1 MLDADPKPP
10 NISIAYD
17 RVEGYF
23 GPRYDN
29 GAAPPV
35 FASIRSDGA
44 VFNPK
49 IQQLYATG
57 HAAEILGGV
66 TPDKNKS
73 KDLKGGKKVMFFGTA
88 TSTGLKVDFAENGVP
103 NGILFGYR
111 RKEVSF
117 IPVGTHKGVDTY
129 ASVIGSIDTTGK
141 VGIRN
146 AAQGDAA
153 GANLKSE
160 QFFATGRAAEA
171 LAPELVTAFQL
182 RAKEAVGGASTR
194 LPVCYVT
201 VTPEMKPLVWDDADH
216 YKLLAPQDLTKPSK
230 TRALLAKAF
239 KDAIKKKDAAKL
251 ARLDRRYMTRIT
263 LPDRRD
269 PNRAQKL
276 EAHTAFVCGLSR
288 SNQAAK

>member
-1 MLDADPKPP
+1 MK
-10 NISIAYD
+10 
-17 RVEGYF
+17 
-23 GPRYDN
+23 
-29 GAAPPV
+29 
-35 FASIRSDGA
+35 RSD
-44 VFNPK
+44 
-49 IQQLYATG
+49 
-57 HAAEILGGV
+57 
-66 TPDKNKS
+66 
-73 KDLKGGKKVMFFGTA
+73 TA
-88 TSTGLKVDFAENGVP
+88 QGFELLPRRWVVERTFAWLNRCSSTGQGLGEINRLRTGMDSCRQHPTPHKAA
-103 NGILFGYR
+103 
-111 RKEVSF
+111 RK
-117 IPVGTHKGVDTY
+117 
-129 ASVIGSIDTTGK
+129 AVIK
-141 VGIRN
+141 LEFRV
-146 AAQGDAA
+146 
-153 GANLKSE
+153 
-160 QFFATGRAAEA
+160 
-171 LAPELVTAFQL
+171 L